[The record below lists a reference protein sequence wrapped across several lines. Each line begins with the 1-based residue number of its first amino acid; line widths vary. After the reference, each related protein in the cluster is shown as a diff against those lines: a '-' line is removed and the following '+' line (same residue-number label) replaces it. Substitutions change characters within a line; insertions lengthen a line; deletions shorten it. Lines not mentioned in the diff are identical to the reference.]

1 MAILVKTK
9 CNEREITTSRS
20 APLSVG
26 QALFL
31 EADRACFMSVTLF
44 VFMAQ
49 ASVLAVLRGCA
60 CNSSGHIKS
69 AETIKLP
76 VNDVHFK
83 WAYYLLTN
91 TY

>member
-1 MAILVKTK
+1 MAILVKPK

-49 ASVLAVLRGCA
+49 ASVLAVLRGFA

-69 AETIKLP
+69 AESIKLL
-76 VNDVHFK
+76 VNELHFLGG
-83 WAYYLLTN
+83 YNLLTN

>member
-1 MAILVKTK
+1 MAIPLEPK
-9 CNEREITTSRS
+9 CNEREITRSRS

-31 EADRACFMSVTLF
+31 EADRACFMRVTLF

-49 ASVLAVLRGCA
+49 ASVLEVLRGGA

-69 AETIKLP
+69 AESIKLL
-76 VNDVHFK
+76 VNELHFLLG
-83 WAYYLLTN
+83 YNLLTN

>member
-1 MAILVKTK
+1 MAIPLEPK
-9 CNEREITTSRS
+9 CNEREITRSRS

-44 VFMAQ
+44 VFMPQ
-49 ASVLAVLRGCA
+49 VGVLAVLRGVA

-69 AETIKLP
+69 AESIKLL
-76 VNDVHFK
+76 VNELHFLVG
-83 WAYYLLTN
+83 YNLLTN

>member
-1 MAILVKTK
+1 
-9 CNEREITTSRS
+9 
-20 APLSVG
+20 
-26 QALFL
+26 
-31 EADRACFMSVTLF
+31 MSVTLF

-76 VNDVHFK
+76 VNYVHFK

>member
-1 MAILVKTK
+1 
-9 CNEREITTSRS
+9 
-20 APLSVG
+20 
-26 QALFL
+26 
-31 EADRACFMSVTLF
+31 MSVTLF

-69 AETIKLP
+69 AESIKLF
-76 VNDVHFK
+76 VNELHFLVG
-83 WAYYLLTN
+83 YNLLTN